1 MRRGRLVS
9 CGMLVIFVV
18 FTAAMVVMAQQKAP
32 EQITIKEFPNPTKG
46 AVEFSHQKHNV
57 EYKIACNQCHHK
69 YADGKNVWKEGDPVE
84 KCNKCHT
91 EMTVEGE
98 KKLPP
103 DQQKLNLKLAFHN
116 DCQGCHLKMKKE
128 NPSTKAAVTCT
139 ACHPAEKK

>member
-1 MRRGRLVS
+1 MRRGKLVS
-9 CGMLVIFVV
+9 CGMLVILVL
-18 FTAAMVVMAQQKAP
+18 FTANMLVLAQQTAP
-32 EQITIKEFPNPTKG
+32 EKITIKEFPSPTKG

-57 EYKIACNQCHHK
+57 EYKITCTQCHHK
-69 YADGKNVWKEGDPVE
+69 FVEGKNVWKEGDPVE

-116 DCQGCHLKMKKE
+116 ECQGCHLKMKKE
-128 NPSTKAAVTCT
+128 NPSTKAAVTCGT
-139 ACHPAEKK
+139 CHPAEKK